1 MREILFPLLNVAL
14 YVFDYIKDS
23 WFFLYLVYRL
33 PFIYERCSLLYGLIY
48 VYGSSI
54 LVAGILMGITIQTDK
69 YLKDKYLK
77 GIFSRILMALLTP
90 LAPVFVIMEAIL
102 VSGEKE
108 EIIAEWKKNQSQSA
122 KKWIQFKALDVK
134 SSHVMQAYSDI
145 KMVECSI
152 EAVLQFGLLV
162 IFTAVSIILP
172 KTSGLG
178 LIKDDNVK
186 QWTYVALALLA
197 TYVNMIQSIL
207 TAVNIQKRD
216 QLGMKDKV
224 VLGLSY
230 TLQLLV
236 HLLLLVPTAL
246 MALPQNDTPVATGD
260 QDASITNGE
269 AGLLLAM
276 PILFRWGSI
285 LALHG
290 VLKYCT
296 KEGTRFWD
304 LGLRTKILHVL
315 SNTWVTI
322 PLRATEKVSSDADEP
337 EPVGKPE
344 PEPVRKGK
352 EITGSLIFASMG
364 ILVSGAMTFLLM
376 EKQNSRL
383 LLGNNS
389 KVEFLL
395 LAALPA
401 YLCHLAGCA
410 LLFIFYS
417 CCHPWSEVFKH
428 KEGRA
433 EEQGREV

>member
-33 PFIYERCSLLYGLIY
+33 PFIYDRCSLLYGLIY

-54 LVAGILMGITIQTDK
+54 LVAGILMGITIQTDETIK
-69 YLKDKYLK
+69 TKYLK

-102 VSGEKE
+102 ISGKKEK
-108 EIIAEWKKNQSQSA
+108 IIAEWKKNQSQSA

-216 QLGMKDKV
+216 QLGIKDKV

-246 MALPQNDTPVATGD
+246 LALPQNDTPAATGD

-269 AGLLLAM
+269 AGLLLAL

-337 EPVGKPE
+337 
-344 PEPVRKGK
+344 VRKGK

-364 ILVSGAMTFLLM
+364 ILTSGAMTFLLM

-395 LAALPA
+395 LAVLPA
-401 YLCHLAGCA
+401 YSCHLAGCA

-433 EEQGREV
+433 EEQGREVRYF